1 MRIRIT
7 IGDRD
12 TLADIYRDYQ
22 FTEPEEINWDE
33 VIPEMV
39 RNFMHQQD
47 IERIDIEQIGAD
59 EEREMRRMDAQ
70 DQRHAILKNFN

>member
-12 TLADIYRDYQ
+12 TLADLYRDYQ
-22 FTEPEEINWDE
+22 FEEPEDINWDE

-39 RNFMHQQD
+39 RNFMHQRD
-47 IERIDIEQIGAD
+47 IEQIDIEQIGAD

-70 DQRHAILKNFN
+70 DQRKAVLDNF

>member
-7 IGDRD
+7 VENRD
-12 TLADIYRDYQ
+12 TRADLYRDYQ
-22 FTEPEEINWDE
+22 FWEPEDVNWDE

-39 RNFMHQQD
+39 RNFMAVD
-47 IERIDIEQIGAD
+47 DIEQIGAD

-70 DQRHAILKNFN
+70 DQKHAILKNFN